1 MPQWDFLD
9 FLAQEARHYPTFTL
23 RMEAEAVDLLFEGD
37 ASQAFA

>member
-23 RMEAEAVDLLFEGD
+23 RMEAEAV
-37 ASQAFA
+37 